1 MRQSGAVTSLALQG
15 THLALASE
23 GRVLLYEC
31 CKGDE
36 ELKQTHS
43 LAAPKRDDYSG
54 YYRSSSSRPIDTLNA
69 LTSLELVTHATD
81 KRVLAVRGPEVL
93 VWALTGNRTAAN
105 NSAPT
110 SPINSSTVNASG
122 ALNSSRRS
130 AMYQSK
136 QYSATECHLVQLH
149 NTPGT
154 VVKWCQVPLLTG
166 QGSVHHECF
175 LFGNIN
181 GDVKL
186 YDYRMLA
193 QHTKASIATVRRAHQ
208 APLTAA
214 AWSPHVPYW
223 CVTGA
228 ADGRVL
234 VWDARHMSAPV
245 TRLET
250 SRGAVKS
257 LQWSANHAELL
268 AIGADRHV
276 TLTSLLTTQPVLSL
290 VNQGGVLH
298 GGVAAGLGRTLL
310 AVSSFGEVTA
320 ATMQDVFLA
329 SAAPTLPGEDPAL
342 VAIRQQ
348 MYARQFDKAFTT
360 ALEQAK
366 QLHGE
371 ARVSEALALV
381 DLCAPSRLPDPVPA
395 EREGGRALS
404 RASSV
409 REVSREQIVAQY
421 TRAVYEY
428 ATHIPPNFPQRMWP
442 KIDTK

>member
-1 MRQSGAVTSLALQG
+1 MSGVRQSGAVTSLALQG
-15 THLALASE
+15 THLALATE
-23 GRVLLYEC
+23 GRVLIYAC
-31 CKGDE
+31 QQGA
-36 ELKQTHS
+36 ELTQTHS

-69 LTSLELVTHATD
+69 LTSLELVTHQTD

-93 VWALTGNRTAAN
+93 VWSLAAAN
-105 NSAPT
+105 NSSTPSSPT
-110 SPINSSTVNASG
+110 NNSAVNASG

-154 VVKWCQVPLLTG
+154 VVKWCQVPLVTG
-166 QGSVHHECF
+166 QGAVHHECF
-175 LFGNIN
+175 LFANIN

-186 YDYRMLA
+186 YDYRLLS
-193 QHTKASIATVRRAHQ
+193 QHSKASICTIKRAHQ
-208 APLTAA
+208 APVTAA

-250 SRGAVKS
+250 ARGAVKS

-276 TLTSLLTTQPVLSL
+276 TLTSLLTAQPVLSL
-290 VNQGGVLH
+290 GTQGGVLH

-320 ATMQDVFLA
+320 ATMQDLFFA
-329 SAAPTLPGEDPAL
+329 SAAPTSPSEDPAL
-342 VAIRQQ
+342 VSIRQQ
-348 MYARQFDKAFTT
+348 IYARQFDKAFTT

-366 QLHGE
+366 QLHSE

-381 DLCAPSRLPDPVPA
+381 ALCAPGRLPDPVPA
-395 EREGGRALS
+395 EREGRTLS

-409 REVSREQIVAQY
+409 REVSHEQIVAQY
-421 TRAVYEY
+421 ARAVYEY